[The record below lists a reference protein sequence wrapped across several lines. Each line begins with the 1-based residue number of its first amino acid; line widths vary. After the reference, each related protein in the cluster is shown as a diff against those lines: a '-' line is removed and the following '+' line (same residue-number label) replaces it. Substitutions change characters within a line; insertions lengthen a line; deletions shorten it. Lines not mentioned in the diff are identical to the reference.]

1 MNLTSPFLKSVA
13 DMAGIPGDSV
23 TSLLKMVADS
33 TDPLAEESPDG
44 WLGVQMSALLG
55 FAAILAIVITLS
67 VCFPS
72 WHRNISDTVR
82 HGLVATLLL
91 TLLAFVAYD
100 TRHAALVYLGV
111 NPSKSAIEFEIRLP
125 KSAASALPDSQV
137 ELHTDRNQTLAEM
150 QGAVLSA
157 GDGPALL
164 RGSVTLDF
172 RTTDRV
178 LVLILP
184 RQARIEFR
192 LRLAASPSRSDQF
205 GPWHLADR
213 IAAPDGS
220 EATDA
225 APNDAFAIRY
235 RVL

>member
-1 MNLTSPFLKSVA
+1 
-13 DMAGIPGDSV
+13 
-23 TSLLKMVADS
+23 
-33 TDPLAEESPDG
+33 
-44 WLGVQMSALLG
+44 
-55 FAAILAIVITLS
+55 
-67 VCFPS
+67 
-72 WHRNISDTVR
+72 
-82 HGLVATLLL
+82 
-91 TLLAFVAYD
+91 
-100 TRHAALVYLGV
+100 
-111 NPSKSAIEFEIRLP
+111 
-125 KSAASALPDSQV
+125 
-137 ELHTDRNQTLAEM
+137 
-150 QGAVLSA
+150 
-157 GDGPALL
+157 
-164 RGSVTLDF
+164 
-172 RTTDRV
+172 